1 MATFMTLLTLCA
13 FVMPAFTVLFYS
25 FQANAAASYD
35 ADCGTMEIKQADQ
48 SQDHQKSKSGK
59 FADNCCI
66 SHHCCAAKM
75 VLSHSTEAAVFA
87 AVSVDLP
94 VLVNQHVSG
103 QIIHGLDRPPK
114 SFV

>member
-13 FVMPAFTVLFYS
+13 FVMPAFIVLFYS
-25 FQANAAASYD
+25 FQANAAASFD
-35 ADCGTMEIKQADQ
+35 ADCGTMEIKKAEHSD
-48 SQDHQKSKSGK
+48 SHQKSKSDK
-59 FADNCCI
+59 AADNCCI

-87 AVSVDLP
+87 VVSADLP
-94 VLVNQHVSG
+94 VLVNQHASG

-114 SFV
+114 SLI

>member
-1 MATFMTLLTLCA
+1 MATFMTVLTLFA

-25 FQANAAASYD
+25 SNAEASYD

-48 SQDHQKSKSGK
+48 SQGHQKSKSDK
-59 FADNCCI
+59 AADNCCI

-114 SFV
+114 SLV